1 MRVKLQLVICND
13 EGDEETV
20 TDVITLNKKHQRIE
34 HLGLTLAES
43 KQLLSTLQRHLL
55 QQQVDTFLDECTTCP
70 DCETPLKLKARAHRS
85 FRTLFGTFKLFSP
98 RLEHCDCKRR
108 KTSSFR
114 PLSALLTESVAPEL
128 LYMEAKWSS
137 LVSYGMS
144 LDALQDFLPLD
155 RTLDVKTVR
164 YDTLKVAKRLEA
176 ELGDEHPCFID
187 GSPSDWVLLPQ
198 PDGTFTVG
206 IDGGYVRNWLDK
218 KHNFEVIV
226 GKSVRSF
233 GEDEDAKSPSHKRLG
248 FVQTLDTKP
257 KRRLYEV
264 LQSQGLQMNQEI
276 TFLSDGDDTLR
287 KLQLEM
293 SPMATHLLDWF
304 HLTMRLTVLDQYGKG
319 LVQCEA
325 VLGEA
330 IRNQIE
336 RLKWSL
342 WHGQVDKALGKIG
355 DLEIS
360 IEPFNE
366 TYARFPRLVKALSE
380 LRTYIVNNRHLIPN
394 YGERYH
400 NGEAI
405 ATGFVESTVNEVVGK
420 RFCKKQQMQWSKE
433 GAHLL
438 LQTRVRTLN
447 GELGAIFKR
456 WYPDMDLEAEEIHV
470 AA

>member
-1 MRVKLQLVICND
+1 MRVKLQLVMCND
-13 EGDEETV
+13 KGDEETV
-20 TDVITLNKKHQRIE
+20 TDVITLNKNSQRIE

-43 KQLLSTLQRHLL
+43 KQLLSTLQWHVL
-55 QQQVDTFLDECTTCP
+55 QQQINTFLDTRSTCP
-70 DCETPLKLKARAHRS
+70 DCGTPLKLKARGSRS
-85 FRTLFGTFKLFSP
+85 FRTLFGTLKFSSP
-98 RLEHCDCKRR
+98 RLEHCDCTRH

-114 PLSALLTESVAPEL
+114 PLSVLLTESVAPEL

-155 RTLDVKTVR
+155 LSLDVKTVR

-176 ELGDEHPCFID
+176 ALGEEQASFIEGD
-187 GSPSDWVLLPQ
+187 PSEWDHLPLPNGS
-198 PDGTFTVG
+198 FKVG

-226 GKSVRSF
+226 GKSMLRF
-233 GEDEDAKSPSHKRLG
+233 EEGEEERAPSLKRFG
-248 FVQTLDTKP
+248 FVQTLDTQS

-264 LQSQGLQMNQEI
+264 LQSQRLQMNQAI
-276 TFLSDGDDTLR
+276 TFLSDGNDTLR
-287 KLQLEM
+287 ELQLEM
-293 SPMATHLLDWF
+293 SPKATHILDWF
-304 HLTMRLTVLDQYGKG
+304 HLTMKLTGLGQYGKG

-330 IRNQIE
+330 IRDKIE

-342 WHGQVDKALGKIG
+342 WHGQVDKALGKID
-355 DLEIS
+355 DLERA
-360 IEPFNE
+360 IEPFSE
-366 TYARFPRLVKALSE
+366 TYARFPQLVKALSA
-380 LRTYIVNNRHLIPN
+380 LRTYIGNNRHVIPN
-394 YGERYH
+394 YSERYR
-400 NGEAI
+400 NGEPI
-405 ATGFVESTVNEVVGK
+405 ATGFVESTVNEVVSK

-447 GELGAIFKR
+447 GELSAIFKR
-456 WYPDMDLEAEEIHV
+456 WYPDMDLEVEEMPV